1 VNTCELCYDETRNR
15 KSTPVGQK
23 TNLLLLCNECR
34 RHVEYYDSLTLVELA
49 EEHRMMTEYF
59 ATREMPD
66 I

>member
-1 VNTCELCYDETRNR
+1 MNTCELCYDETHNR

-23 TNLLLLCNECR
+23 TNLLLLCNDCR
-34 RHVEYYDSLTLVELA
+34 RGVEYYDNLTPEQRREEERMVE
-49 EEHRMMTEYF
+49 EYF